1 VGAAPAAPKPTVG
14 PGAAR
19 AVPRRRAR
27 SGVVRVV
34 PRGRA
39 RSRAVRVVPR
49 GSVRPGGG
57 APLAVER
64 LAGRRADPAVSRWRA
79 GPFGV
84 PGRWTRTGHR
94 AVVRRAVRRRAEGR
108 GAPRAVSGLLRG
120 ERLREAGEAGEWSE
134 RPGDPTRSR
143 AARQAGRDGRPGPNE
158 WQVAGHQA
166 VPRRRIGSGARR
178 RARPRRAE
186 QDGRRA
192 TSRGELDGRRATL
205 HRPGPDGRRRTRPR
219 LEPAGPR
226 RARRAVGRELRRPR
240 TPRVEGPG
248 LRGLPVREGRPF
260 GSTRR

>member
-27 SGVVRVV
+27 SGAVRVV

-39 RSRAVRVVPR
+39 RSGAVRVVPR

-108 GAPRAVSGLLRG
+108 DAPRAVSGLLRG

-134 RPGDPTRSR
+134 GPGDPTRRR
-143 AARQAGRDGRPGPNE
+143 AARQPGRDGRPGPNE

-192 TSRGELDGRRATL
+192 TSPG
-205 HRPGPDGRRRTRPR
+205 PGPDGRRRTRPR

-226 RARRAVGRELRRPR
+226 RARRAVGRERRRPR